1 MRLERYLIDEVHK
14 FESLEDLSSCW
25 SYKKMIMNLR

>member
-1 MRLERYLIDEVHK
+1 MWLERYLIDEVHK
-14 FESLEDLSSCW
+14 FESLEDLLSCW